1 MTAWRL
7 EFFNENVAAEVN
19 GLPTDI
25 RAKFLHIAEMMIA
38 VGPQQM
44 REPHVKPLRD
54 KLWEMRMSGK
64 EGIGRAIYIL
74 ASDRRIVVLHAF
86 VKKTQKTP
94 PQAIQLALARAMEIL
109 P

>member
-1 MTAWRL
+1 MSAWRV
-7 EFFNENVAAEVN
+7 EFLNENVAAEVN

-25 RAKFLHIAEMMIA
+25 RAKFLHIAETMIA
-38 VGPQQM
+38 VGPQRM

-74 ASDRRIVVLHAF
+74 TSDRRIMILHAF

-94 PQAIQLALARAMEIL
+94 PQAIQLALARAKEIG